1 MRESAQPD
9 MNRFALIRR
18 QGPGGTTLVYIW
30 AGGSDLQ
37 SGCVKTD
44 RTSEMPLASG
54 RLPLQLLAPRIRT
67 GCILNLGDR
76 NMYPSFMGRRWIAG

>member
-18 QGPGGTTLVYIW
+18 QGPGDTTLAYIW

-37 SGCVKTD
+37 SGCVNTD

-54 RLPLQLLAPRIRT
+54 RLPLRLVAPRIRT
-67 GCILNLGDR
+67 GCILNPSDR
-76 NMYPSFMGRRWIAG
+76 NRYPSFLGRR